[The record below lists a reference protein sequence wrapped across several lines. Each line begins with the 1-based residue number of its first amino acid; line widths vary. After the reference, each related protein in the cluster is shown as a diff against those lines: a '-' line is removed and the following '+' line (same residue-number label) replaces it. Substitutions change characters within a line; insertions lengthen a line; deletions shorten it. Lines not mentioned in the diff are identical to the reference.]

1 MSIMIKIKIDCNLTR
16 NQNGQLIFKIV
27 TNVSLEISASLSKLQ
42 DKINSAF
49 CVLHLD
55 LVAGPRVQLYPE
67 LVVTSPVESHEQVSS
82 SQILPH
88 DNLSPR

>member
-1 MSIMIKIKIDCNLTR
+1 MGGGLEGGASVGGVWGCAGLGGRSLIDL
-16 NQNGQLIFKIV
+16 GVV
-27 TNVSLEISASLSKLQ
+27 TPVWCVSSSCPL
-42 DKINSAF
+42 
-49 CVLHLD
+49 VD
-55 LVAGPRVQLYPE
+55 LGAGPRVQLYPE

>member
-55 LVAGPRVQLYPE
+55 PRVQLYPE

-82 SQILPH
+82 SQISPH